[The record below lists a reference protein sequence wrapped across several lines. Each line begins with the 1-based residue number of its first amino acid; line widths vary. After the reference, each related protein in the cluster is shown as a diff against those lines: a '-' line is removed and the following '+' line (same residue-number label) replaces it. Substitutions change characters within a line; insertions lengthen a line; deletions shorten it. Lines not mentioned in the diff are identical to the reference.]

1 MNIGDEILPAE
12 IPRDTTY
19 QDMDIQP
26 QASSIAVV
34 FPLLL
39 HYLNFVYVSYWLENI
54 GGEQRRNNI
63 AIEFISIPLERTDG
77 IEMSFCGGL
86 MMKYVVC
93 TICIGAYK
101 MDHISA
107 WVY

>member
-26 QASSIAVV
+26 QASSMAVV

-39 HYLNFVYVSYWLENI
+39 HYLNFVYMYH
-54 GGEQRRNNI
+54 
-63 AIEFISIPLERTDG
+63 
-77 IEMSFCGGL
+77 
-86 MMKYVVC
+86 
-93 TICIGAYK
+93 TI
-101 MDHISA
+101 
-107 WVY
+107 